1 MTSSFLE
8 RAEEFLSKEELLEA
22 YATIDPSVRRDA
34 LIQKL
39 TRQQMAEMMDDLP
52 RKKRKTTALMPKAT
66 RYTKEEKKF
75 IYALILD
82 YDKKSKLNDLTWK
95 VVRDTLGHK
104 LQEEHLTEK
113 SLDGVLRREKKK
125 YEDRKRSR
133 F

>member
-1 MTSSFLE
+1 MSSSFLE
-8 RAEEFLSKEELLEA
+8 RAEQFLSKEELLEA
-22 YATIDPSVRRDA
+22 YASIDPSIRRDV

-39 TRQQMAEMMDDLP
+39 TREQMAEMMDDMP
-52 RKKRKTTALMPKAT
+52 RKKRKAVAPLAKAL
-66 RYTKEEKKF
+66 RYTSEEKKF

-82 YDKKSKLNDLTWK
+82 YDKKNKLNDLTWK

-104 LQEEHLTEK
+104 LQEEHMTEK

-125 YEDRKRSR
+125 YEERKRNR